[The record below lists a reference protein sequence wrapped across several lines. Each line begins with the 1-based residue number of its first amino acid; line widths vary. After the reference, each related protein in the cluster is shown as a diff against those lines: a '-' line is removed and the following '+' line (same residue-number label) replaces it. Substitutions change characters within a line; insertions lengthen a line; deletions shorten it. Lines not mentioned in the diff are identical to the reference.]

1 MSEIEDGP
9 LDAEGAAAQV
19 LREYHLDGAAEK
31 APEPLFVPAPPP
43 LPQGPL
49 PGTAN
54 IRIPPGFPTHE
65 FVIPSLELTL
75 TQTEWTNVPQNLVAE
90 ITQIAAE
97 NQVLLEVD
105 EAAS

>member
-1 MSEIEDGP
+1 MSENEDGP
-9 LDAEGAAAQV
+9 LDAAGATAQV
-19 LREYHLDGAAEK
+19 LREYHLDEAAEK
-31 APEPLFVPAPPP
+31 APVPVAVPAPPP

-54 IRIPPGFPTHE
+54 VRIPPGFPTHAFE
-65 FVIPSLELTL
+65 IPSLELSL

-97 NQVLLEVD
+97 NQVLLDIE
-105 EAAS
+105 EGS

>member
-1 MSEIEDGP
+1 MSEVEDGP
-9 LDAEGAAAQV
+9 LDAEGAAALV
-19 LREYHLDGAAEK
+19 RNEYHLGESTEK
-31 APEPLFVPAPPP
+31 VPEPDAVPAPPP

-54 IRIPPGFPTHE
+54 VRIPTDFPTHVFE
-65 FVIPSLELTL
+65 IPSLELTL

-97 NQVLLEVD
+97 NQVLLDIE
-105 EAAS
+105 EGS